1 MLLCFFKRYREN
13 NQNISKNIE
22 KMKNNQL
29 TIENILEEDDIIQDL
44 KFNTNSEFISMLSNE
59 AIRKLIDYAT
69 KMPTSDDQKIGYKYP
84 FNATEILCADNSVIQ
99 GRIMNEIV
107 FIESEFYENKE
118 NVNEEKQKFGE
129 NEGETKINEKN
140 VKEENKDKDN
150 SEKKQDIGFVLGL
163 SNALNKFKEEQKKK
177 IRKRKNMKKVSLQRH
192 QKKQK
197 KIRMKIKKKK
207 QKQKKQNLKIRSKSI
222 QMKKKK
228 NQNLKIKKKKQKQ
241 KRLNLKIKNK

>member
-1 MLLCFFKRYREN
+1 MLPFLNMRLYNRN
-13 NQNISKNIE
+13 NYHALQPWIE

-163 SNALNKFKEEQKKK
+163 SNALNKFKEEQKKENK
-177 IRKRKNMKKVSLQRH
+177 EKEKNEKSQSTEKPKKTEED
-192 QKKQK
+192 KNED
-197 KIRMKIKKKK
+197 KKKK
-207 QKQKKQNLKIRSKSI
+207 QKQKKQNLKIRNKSI

-228 NQNLKIKKKKQKQ
+228 NQNLKIKKKKQK
-241 KRLNLKIKNK
+241 